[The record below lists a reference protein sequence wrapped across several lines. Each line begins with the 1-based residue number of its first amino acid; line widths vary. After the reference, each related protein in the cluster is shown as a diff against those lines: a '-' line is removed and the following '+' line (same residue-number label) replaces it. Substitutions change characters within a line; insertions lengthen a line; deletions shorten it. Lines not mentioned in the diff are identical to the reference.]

1 MKKINFVLIILAS
14 LVMFNS
20 CTKDVALDA
29 GSSNKRCA
37 INELS
42 INQITDLLYS
52 KNMDGVQFID
62 IRSAHDYSESHIPGA
77 INLPLKSFFDK
88 RQFAKIDG
96 EKYLIVY
103 GYDSST
109 PRLVSLLSSHFKKA
123 NLYVA
128 MGGYDYLKSKIMDNY
143 GVFSGVYDDELPL
156 CDYSKK
162 MNEIASRAG
171 AAASSAKAKPS
182 AAPKPVV
189 KRKKKEVSGGCG

>member
-1 MKKINFVLIILAS
+1 MFLLIGVA
-14 LVMFNS
+14 MFNS
-20 CTKDVALDA
+20 CTKNVALDA

-52 KNMDGVQFID
+52 ENMDGVQFID
-62 IRSAHDYSESHIPGA
+62 IRNAHDFSESHIPGA

-88 RQFAKIDG
+88 RQFAKIEGD
-96 EKYLIVY
+96 KYLVVY

-128 MGGYDYLKSKIMDNY
+128 MGGYDFLKSKIMDNY
-143 GVFSGVYDDELPL
+143 GVFSGIYDDEVPL
-156 CDYSKK
+156 CDYAKK
-162 MNEIASRAG
+162 MNDIASRAG
-171 AAASSAKAKPS
+171 SAASSAKAKPS
-182 AAPKPVV
+182 AAPKPMV
-189 KRKKKEVSGGCG
+189 KRKKKAVSGGCG